1 MVACGLVVLLCIAS
15 GIVCT
20 VQALNGAAPLFLRTD
35 HSPGQFASK
44 ASTQITDAN
53 FDGVFALSI
62 EGVQSPGLMLY
73 AWTMGIGFVLMTAA
87 CTVDSHSDG

>member
-1 MVACGLVVLLCIAS
+1 MR
-15 GIVCT
+15 
-20 VQALNGAAPLFLRTD
+20 ALT
-35 HSPGQFASK
+35 
-44 ASTQITDAN
+44 
-53 FDGVFALSI
+53 GVFALSI